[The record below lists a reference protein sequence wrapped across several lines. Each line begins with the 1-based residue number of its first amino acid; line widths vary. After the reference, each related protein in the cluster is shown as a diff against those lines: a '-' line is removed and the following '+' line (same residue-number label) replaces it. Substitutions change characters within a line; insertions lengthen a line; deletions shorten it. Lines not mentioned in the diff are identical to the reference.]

1 VRSLLYFVD
10 LPLERGLL
18 QKPGKASCTSARV
31 LIWSNERVVH
41 HVVGICVG
49 APQNRHSAGR
59 GMPHQL
65 AEGARVSSARFAHQL
80 GVGGCAARL
89 GCQPLPALRVLS
101 PLTTPPDAV
110 EVRTRALV
118 VRGQASRSGW
128 PSR

>member
-1 VRSLLYFVD
+1 
-10 LPLERGLL
+10 
-18 QKPGKASCTSARV
+18 V

-80 GVGGCAARL
+80 GVGGCAGRL

-118 VRGQASRSGW
+118 VRGQASRSGVAQ
-128 PSR
+128 PLMGLTAHMISSRAHKEVEVGARVGLL